1 VRVLGIAQRMTRPEV
16 QARVLR
22 TMARDLAIYQELWGG
37 SEAGELLGRID
48 AEGLHAL
55 ADRLDPRP
63 GISDSENRRRKAFH
77 EAGHA
82 VASHLFNAEISD
94 LTLDR
99 DDSERH
105 AIPWFSLQTEASED
119 AVGFSPMQD
128 LLQRRT
134 QVMLAGEVAQELAG
148 FHSDLGTEA
157 DEEVLLES
165 ALELG
170 ADLDVQAAFVTWMRW
185 STRQLL
191 ASPEQ
196 WWKVEGVAEALLER
210 GSMTRDQ
217 VQAFLNAR
225 VEV

>member
-1 VRVLGIAQRMTRPEV
+1 MGVLGVARRMMRPEV

-37 SEAGELLGRID
+37 LEAGELLGRID
-48 AEGLHAL
+48 ADEFCAL

-63 GISDSENRRRKAFH
+63 GLSESEVRRRKAFH

-82 VASHLFNAEISD
+82 VAGHLFGAGISD

-99 DDSERH
+99 DDSQRH
-105 AIPWFSLQTEASED
+105 AIPRFSSRGEALEGGAGSSR
-119 AVGFSPMQD
+119 VQD

-134 QVMLAGEVAQELAG
+134 QVLLGGEVAQELAG
-148 FHSDLGTEA
+148 FHSELGTEA
-157 DEEVLLES
+157 DEEAILQS
-165 ALELG
+165 AMELG

-191 ASPEQ
+191 ASPEH

-210 GSMTRDQ
+210 TSLTRSELQQFLDS
-217 VQAFLNAR
+217 QAG
-225 VEV
+225 